1 LDFNHACTARVG
13 VNLDKLPL
21 CDAEDFPGT
30 DKLRKKYVVPALAG
44 CIKTNFRDVK
54 YAFVR
59 IV

>member
-1 LDFNHACTARVG
+1 VIPVVRINYDYRHFGLVKKT
-13 VNLDKLPL
+13 K
-21 CDAEDFPGT
+21 DFPGT